1 MMITL
6 RKLPVAVAV
15 AAGIMSAQAMAV
27 DFHGYARSGIG
38 WTGSGGE
45 QQCFQATGAGSKY
58 RLGNECETYAELKL
72 GQEVWKE
79 GDKSFYFDTNVA
91 YSVAQQN
98 DWEATDP
105 AFREANV
112 QGKNLIEWLPGSTIW
127 AGKRFYQRHDVHMI
141 DFYYWDISG
150 PGAGIENIDLGFGK
164 LSLAA
169 TRSQEAGG
177 SYTFSSQN
185 IYDTSKDTANDVFDV
200 RLAGLQTNPDG
211 MLELGVDYGRANTTD
226 DYRLA
231 DGASKDGWMFT
242 AEHTQSMLKGYN
254 KFVVQYATDAMTTQ
268 GKGVP
273 QGSYGATYSVTDD
286 VTDTTTHYV
295 DGNINNNGKMWRL
308 LDHGAISVTDNID
321 LMYVGMFQKTDMD
334 NNLGT
339 DWWTVGIRPMYKWTP
354 IMSTLLEVGY
364 DNVKS
369 QQTGD
374 RNSQYKIT
382 LAQQWQAGDSIWS
395 RPAIRVFATYA
406 KWDENWGYIKDGDK
420 TLRYAASNN
429 SGISTNS
436 RGDSDEWSFGAQM
449 EIWW

>member
-1 MMITL
+1 MITL
-6 RKLPVAVAV
+6 RKVPLAVAI
-15 AAGIMSAQAMAV
+15 AAGILSAQAGAV
-27 DFHGYARSGIG
+27 DFKGYARSGIG

-45 QQCFQATGAGSKY
+45 QQCFQATGAQSKY

-91 YSVAQQN
+91 YSVSQQN
-98 DWEATDP
+98 DWESTSP

-169 TRSQEAGG
+169 TRSSESGG
-177 SYTFSSQN
+177 SATFADRDAN
-185 IYDTSKDTANDVFDV
+185 GDRIYDNVVPNDVFDV
-200 RLAGLQTNPDG
+200 RLAGLETNPG
-211 MLELGVDYGRANTTD
+211 GTLELGVDYGHTNIPD
-226 DYRLA
+226 DYYLQP
-231 DGASKDGWMFT
+231 GASKDGWLFT
-242 AEHTQSMLKGYN
+242 AEHTQSMMKGFN
-254 KFVVQYATDAMTTQ
+254 KFVLQYGTDSMTSN
-268 GKGVP
+268 GKGIP
-273 QGSYGATYSVTDD
+273 QGGSVDN
-286 VTDTTTHYV
+286 
-295 DGNINNNGKMWRL
+295 DGSMWRV
-308 LDHGAISVTDNID
+308 LDHGAITLADRWD
-321 LMYVGMFQKTDMD
+321 LMYVGMYQNIDRD
-334 NNLGT
+334 NNNGT
-339 DWWTVGIRPMYKWTP
+339 EWWTVGVRPMFKWTP

-369 QQTGD
+369 QKTD
-374 RNSQYKIT
+374 EKNSQYKIT

-406 KWDENWGYIKDGDK
+406 KWDEKWGY
-420 TLRYAASNN
+420 ANN
-429 SGISTNS
+429 SDTGYTSGVAYSDTSAKTFS
-436 RGDSDEWSFGAQM
+436 RGDDDEWTFGAQM

>member
-6 RKLPVAVAV
+6 RKLPLAVAV
-15 AAGIMSAQAMAV
+15 AAGVMSAQALAV

-45 QQCFQATGAGSKY
+45 QQCFQATGAQSKY

-91 YSVAQQN
+91 YSVSQQN
-98 DWEATDP
+98 DWESTSP

-112 QGKNLIEWLPGSTIW
+112 QGKNLIDWLPGSTIW

-150 PGAGIENIDLGFGK
+150 PGAGLENIDVGFGK

-169 TRSQEAGG
+169 TRSSESGG
-177 SYTFSSQN
+177 SATFADRDALGNRVYDN
-185 IYDTSKDTANDVFDV
+185 IVPNDVFDV
-200 RLAGLQTNPDG
+200 RLAQMEINPG
-211 MLELGVDYGRANTTD
+211 GTLELGVDYGHTNVPD
-226 DYRLA
+226 NYYLQPD
-231 DGASKDGWMFT
+231 ASKDGWMFT
-242 AEHTQSMLKGYN
+242 AEHTQSILKGYN
-254 KFVVQYATDAMTTQ
+254 KFVLQYATDAMTSN

-273 QGSYGATYSVTDD
+273 QGGS
-286 VTDTTTHYV
+286 
-295 DGNINNNGKMWRL
+295 INNDGSMWRV
-308 LDHGAISVTDNID
+308 LDHGAVSLADD
-321 LMYVGMFQKTDMD
+321 WDMMYVAMYQDINLE
-334 NNLGT
+334 NNNGT
-339 DWWTVGIRPMYKWTP
+339 KWWTVGVRPMYKWTP

-369 QQTGD
+369 QKTGD
-374 RNSQYKIT
+374 SNNQYKIT

-395 RPAIRVFATYA
+395 RPAIRLFATYA
-406 KWDENWGYIKDGDK
+406 KWDEKWGYANGDSGAGYTSGVAYNDTSAK
-420 TLRYAASNN
+420 TF
-429 SGISTNS
+429 S
-436 RGDSDEWSFGAQM
+436 RGDSDEWTFGAQM